1 MNSLPRWFVKKDR
14 KKESFVNLNPREL
27 TKKVSDNHISFKK
40 IVKFRNVYINS
51 FTEKKPVP

>member
-1 MNSLPRWFVKKDR
+1 MKKDR